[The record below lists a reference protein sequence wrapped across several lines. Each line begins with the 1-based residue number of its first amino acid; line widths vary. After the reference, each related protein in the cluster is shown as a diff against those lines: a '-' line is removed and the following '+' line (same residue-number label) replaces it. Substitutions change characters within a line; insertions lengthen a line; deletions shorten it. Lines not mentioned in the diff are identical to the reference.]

1 MEVPDTR
8 DSVSLGKLSLTGY
21 PYIFYSP
28 ETEFAIGGAL
38 IFSMRTDVDPN
49 TKASNAMLSGYYSE
63 KGSYDLFLNPEV
75 FLVGEKYYITA
86 SIDYYRFVDKFWG
99 IGDNTPDIDSAGYV
113 RNALWTN
120 IEADVSIYGALK
132 LGVNYDLNYT
142 SAIDKQSNPYLLAG
156 DLTGTEGGVSSG
168 VGLVLFVDTRNN
180 AFSPSEGGSYKL
192 SMLNAAPYFGSKFT
206 FTRWILDARHY
217 TALSKSIVL
226 ALQVYG
232 SIVAGTPPFYMFP
245 ALGGDNIM
253 RGYYEGRYRD
263 KIYWAAQ
270 AEFRVRLTNRWGFV
284 AFAGAGDVSGRLSRL
299 QAQGHQTL
307 IRSGGPVHAGYRRTA
322 QREGRLRPGTGHGR
336 AVLQRKG
343 GVLMRDHIMRSFVR
357 CIVIACAITLGAS
370 GRSHAQGGDTE
381 RRSRRT
387 LRSPWVSLPNPSR
400 PDSED
405 MSTSTSKARNT

>member
-1 MEVPDTR
+1 MTRRRIPLGIAPHHGVAQGPRPLLLAWTVLILVILLAPRSPAQMEVPDTR

-284 AFAGAGDVSGRLSRL
+284 AFAGAGDVSGDFPGFRLADIKPSFGLGVRFML
-299 QAQGHQTL
+299 DTDELLNVRADFA
-307 IRSGGPVHAGYRRTA
+307 R
-322 QREGRLRPGTGHGR
+322 GR
-336 AVLQRKG
+336 
-343 GVLMRDHIMRSFVR
+343 
-357 CIVIACAITLGAS
+357 
-370 GRSHAQGGDTE
+370 DTDGLYFNAKE
-381 RRSRRT
+381 
-387 LRSPWVSLPNPSR
+387 
-400 PDSED
+400 
-405 MSTSTSKARNT
+405 AF

>member
-1 MEVPDTR
+1 MYETPRSGRCQGRRPQRVIGAALVLVLLLTPRTPAQMEVPDTR

-86 SIDYYRFVDKFWG
+86 SFDYYRFVDKFWG
-99 IGDNTPDIDSAGYV
+99 FGSQTPDIDSAGYV

-142 SAIDKQSNPYLLAG
+142 SSIDKQSNPYLLAG
-156 DLTGTEGGVSSG
+156 DLTGSDGGLSSG

-180 AFSPSEGGSYKL
+180 AFSPSEGGFYKL
-192 SMLNAAPYFGSKFT
+192 SLLNAAPYFGSKFT

-217 TALSKSIVL
+217 QALTGSIVL
-226 ALQVYG
+226 ALQVFG
-232 SIVAGTPPFYMFP
+232 SAVGGSPPFYMYP

-263 KIYWAAQ
+263 KFYWAAQ
-270 AEFRVRLTNRWGFV
+270 AEFRVRLTNRWGIV
-284 AFAGAGDVSGRLSRL
+284 AFVGAGDVSGEFSGFRLKDTKPSFGL
-299 QAQGHQTL
+299 G
-307 IRSGGPVHAGYRRTA
+307 IRFMLDTKELLNVRADFAR
-322 QREGRLRPGTGHGR
+322 GR
-336 AVLQRKG
+336 
-343 GVLMRDHIMRSFVR
+343 
-357 CIVIACAITLGAS
+357 
-370 GRSHAQGGDTE
+370 DTDGLYFNAKE
-381 RRSRRT
+381 
-387 LRSPWVSLPNPSR
+387 
-400 PDSED
+400 
-405 MSTSTSKARNT
+405 AF